1 MTTIPSP
8 VDAQL
13 VEAKGGKKE
22 QAPVHMPGHSRLMR
36 NPLWADIIIYALLF
50 FAGFITMF
58 PIWTVVVR
66 SFSPS
71 HIITKY
77 PLLVWPL
84 EANLEAYRYVF
95 QTPTLLRSFGV
106 TVFITI
112 TGTAINMLLTITAAY
127 GLSKTDLPGIKIMMT
142 YIIFAM
148 LFGAGIVPTYIV
160 VNKLGL
166 IDSLW
171 ALIWPKAVGIF
182 NLILLRNYFWS
193 VPNEIEDSA
202 RIDGASD
209 WQVLWRIVVPL
220 SMPAIAT
227 IALFYA
233 VGHWNEFFSALFYI
247 NDNSKWP
254 LQLLLRSIIIET
266 NFQGMGSATGETQ
279 LRVIS
284 PENIKAAS
292 IVFATVPIL
301 IVYPFLQ
308 KYFVQGIKLGAIK
321 G

>member
-1 MTTIPSP
+1 MASTPNAVSP
-8 VDAQL
+8 EL
-13 VEAKGGKKE
+13 VKTRKPRDIA
-22 QAPVHMPGHSRLMR
+22 ASNYIPGHSRLMR
-36 NPLWADIIIYALLF
+36 NPWWADTIIYALLF
-50 FAGFITMF
+50 VAGFVTLF

-106 TVFITI
+106 TVFITVV
-112 TGTAINMLLTITAAY
+112 GTAVNMLLTITAAY
-127 GLSKTDLPGIKIMMT
+127 GLSKIDLPGLKILMT
-142 YIIFAM
+142 FVVFAM
-148 LFGAGIVPTYIV
+148 LFSAGIVPTYIV

-171 ALIWPKAVGIF
+171 ALIWPSAVSIF

-193 VPNEIEDSA
+193 VPSEIEDSA
-202 RIDGASD
+202 LIDGAND

-266 NFQGMGSATGETQ
+266 NFQGMG
-279 LRVIS
+279 IC
-284 PENIKAAS
+284 
-292 IVFATVPIL
+292 
-301 IVYPFLQ
+301 
-308 KYFVQGIKLGAIK
+308 
-321 G
+321 